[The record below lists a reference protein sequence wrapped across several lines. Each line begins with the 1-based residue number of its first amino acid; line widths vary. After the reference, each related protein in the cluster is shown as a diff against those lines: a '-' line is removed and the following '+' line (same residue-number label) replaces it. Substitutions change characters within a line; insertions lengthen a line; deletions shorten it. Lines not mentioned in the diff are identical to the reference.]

1 MRGTI
6 VEMAPWEAS
15 ENDFEIQTRFCTV
28 LGSPWTPFG
37 TPFDAFWASQEPFGL
52 PQAAF
57 WASWELFGRP
67 AFSNK
72 RFPPVL
78 TIRLPRTRPDDW
90 APARPDD

>member
-1 MRGTI
+1 MNCRSRPFRVPKRFENTDSFFTI
-6 VEMAPWEAS
+6 
-15 ENDFEIQTRFCTV
+15 
-28 LGSPWTPFG
+28 LGCRWTPFG
-37 TPFDAFWASQEPFGL
+37 TLFGAFWTSWEPFGL